1 MAINFDA
8 IPEDLRQDKRL
19 CCWRAIPDEENPAK
33 INKIPW
39 QPDGIRRLAWSNP
52 ANLLSFDEA
61 KDLYL
66 AGQSLPAHK
75 GQHYAGIGYI
85 INGSGD
91 LVCIDLDHS
100 INEAGEISP
109 GAKVILE
116 RLKSYTEKTPSGR
129 GLHIWIKASI
139 DGPNIPQIELDGQ
152 AVEIFVR
159 SHHVTL
165 TGDVLP
171 GYEALES
178 RQVEAEALY
187 YRLQAFQAKTKD
199 KPKEAPRKADGND
212 YQKRAAKYVEKALE
226 YEAQAVRDES
236 EGNRNNRLNEAA
248 FSIGRYVGAGH
259 AFEGE
264 VERALLRAA
273 RAAGL
278 AEDEARATI
287 RSGLRAGMDNLKDP
301 ELESLP
307 DNPKQYPDDQ
317 HKEDGPDI
325 SEEIHLKALEIL
337 EHGDPIQFISD
348 SCGRMVLGA
357 EKAFKK
363 LICCVAVQGIK
374 QSSGLHPK
382 LNGESGSGKTWVVL
396 TFAHHLPPEAVV
408 KGSSSNLAAFYHQDG
423 DQVFR
428 ILDDYQAGN
437 ETLDTII
444 KQTSSVFHQKYD
456 HRTVKKQEPVTL
468 YIGSEQTWAITSVD
482 SSQDIQV
489 LNRQIP
495 INVDDSEVLT
505 RKVNARTIQR
515 YGEGEG
521 QFPEDETVRV
531 CREIWRI
538 LRADGLI
545 SVKIPFWQ
553 RIEWLEVSNR
563 RNPSLFMD
571 LLVAHT
577 AMNRYQ
583 REKDSEG
590 YYLATE
596 DDFQAAKALFTD
608 KDAEELVHRLTRK
621 EREFTDLLSK
631 HPGGLTREEAAEALQ
646 ISVNRVSQL
655 AYGEKG
661 KGGLT
666 QKLPGFT
673 AEDITDSEM
682 LDAGECKR
690 RSTKRT
696 LFKLSIYDALTGFDA
711 VVVLKDENSN
721 VEDRKDRK
729 DGVRPSVRID
739 ECKENS
745 NGERENREREIE
757 CKECK
762 DNVREALGKDKS
774 EIFPLSLK
782 NPEKSLH
789 QEESASIEAK
799 DILTP
804 SLPNPYGP
812 YAKALDDD
820 EESLHPKCAVCG
832 ADLAGKGQIEKG
844 GKLYC
849 ARPGCGYPE
858 RGEASST

>member
-1 MAINFDA
+1 MAA
-8 IPEDLRQDKRL
+8 IYPRLQTPERRFVLLGAQGEDLKKPFEIAWQDT
-19 CCWRAIPDEENPAK
+19 
-33 INKIPW
+33 
-39 QPDGIRRLAWSNP
+39 
-52 ANLLSFDEA
+52 ANYPYDDPRLLSHQGN
-61 KDLYL
+61 Y
-66 AGQSLPAHK
+66 GVC
-75 GQHYAGIGYI
+75 GGY
-85 INGSGD
+85 GD
-91 LVCIDLDHS
+91 LHIVDSDDLERWAELGVLPLIPYTFTIESRPGHRQFYLTCKEHFQSGGLFDPEKTE
-100 INEAGEISP
+100 INAQGKPEYAHIGDLKA
-109 GAKVILE
+109 GAKEGIC
-116 RLKSYTEKTPSGR
+116 G
-129 GLHIWIKASI
+129 
-139 DGPNIPQIELDGQ
+139 GQ
-152 AVEIFVR
+152 AVGPGCRHPNGSTYTVVVDEPIAEVSREHLQSIISRFKTSKKVNTNYQRCEEDASKARQRRYAEKDPLDALRVVDIMPPAGVR
-159 SHHVTL
+159 SKS
-165 TGDVLP
+165 GDELRGDHPVHGSTNGGNYVINTAKNVWHCKRCESGGGP
-171 GYEALES
+171 ALAIAVKHGLIS
-178 RQVEAEALY
+178 CS
-187 YRLQAFQAKTKD
+187 D
-199 KPKEAPRKADGND
+199 
-212 YQKRAAKYVEKALE
+212 
-226 YEAQAVRDES
+226 AQAGELRGDLFKEVLRIAKAQYLPHEGSGADEPRRT
-236 EGNRNNRLNEAA
+236 EG
-248 FSIGRYVGAGH
+248 
-259 AFEGE
+259 
-264 VERALLRAA
+264 
-273 RAAGL
+273 
-278 AEDEARATI
+278 
-287 RSGLRAGMDNLKDP
+287 
-301 ELESLP
+301 
-307 DNPKQYPDDQ
+307 
-317 HKEDGPDI
+317 

-337 EHGDPIQFISD
+337 QHGDPSQYIAD
-348 SCGRMVLGA
+348 NCGRMVLGA

-396 TFAHHLPPEAVV
+396 TFAHHLPPEVVV

-423 DQVFR
+423 DLVFR

-521 QFPEDETVRV
+521 QFPEDETVQV

-590 YYLATE
+590 YHLATE
-596 DDFQAAKALFTD
+596 EDFNAAKALFTD

-696 LFKLSIYDALTGFDA
+696 LFKLSRYDALTGFDA
-711 VVVLKDENSN
+711 VVVLKDRNN
-721 VEDRKDRK
+721 YGEDRKDRK
-729 DGVRPSVRID
+729 DGVRSSVRID

-789 QEESASIEAK
+789 QDESASIDAK

-812 YAKALDDD
+812 YAKALDGD
-820 EESLHPKCAVCG
+820 EDSLHPKCDVCG

-858 RGEASST
+858 RGEAGST